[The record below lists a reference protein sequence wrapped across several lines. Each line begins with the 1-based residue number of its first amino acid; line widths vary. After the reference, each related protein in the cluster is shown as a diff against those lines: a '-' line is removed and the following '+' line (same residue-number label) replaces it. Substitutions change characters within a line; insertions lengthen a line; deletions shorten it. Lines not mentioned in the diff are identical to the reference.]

1 MAGFHI
7 DAHHFEW
14 INGLEDDPNDFCLHG
29 NVTVMIGD
37 EILQYDC
44 TVSSTGLYLLKT
56 LTQNH
61 IIGEDNQMLPCCG
74 HFMIANDS
82 LSEVTIIGCPNG
94 IDWSVIHDGEFVK
107 LITESGK
114 QTIVSLE
121 DYEYKVFRF
130 VDSVEAYYNSCSP
143 KVFFSDEFDKNNYIA
158 FWNEWHRRRAKQ

>member
-44 TVSSTGLYLLKT
+44 TVSSTALYLLKT

-61 IIGEDNQMLPCCG
+61 IN
-74 HFMIANDS
+74 
-82 LSEVTIIGCPNG
+82 
-94 IDWSVIHDGEFVK
+94 
-107 LITESGK
+107 
-114 QTIVSLE
+114 
-121 DYEYKVFRF
+121 
-130 VDSVEAYYNSCSP
+130 
-143 KVFFSDEFDKNNYIA
+143 
-158 FWNEWHRRRAKQ
+158 